1 MMDKWID
8 ELFAIGK
15 DKGFENQE
23 IYYESSN
30 SLKISVFEGNVDKF
44 NLSEEGGLSYRG
56 IVNGKMGY
64 AFTETF
70 DDEAIKM
77 LVDEAYENA
86 LAIESLDPVCLHDG
100 KGEYIIL
107 ECSSLDNSFSVE
119 DKIQFMLD
127 LEKQILDKDSRILRL
142 SNNSYVESRYEKW
155 IKNTKGLDMKEN
167 KSHIYAYAVAVA
179 KEGNDTRTGIGL
191 STGDSF
197 SSISYPNIA
206 DDAVNQALGM
216 LGAKAIPSVKCPVI
230 FENKAFASFLSQFTN
245 HFSAEQVQKKLSGLV
260 DKLETS
266 IGSKYVNI
274 TDNPHI
280 KEGLNS
286 TVFDDEGVA
295 TYVKPLVKNGVLK
308 TYLYNLQTAEKDKV
322 KSTGNAAKSSYK
334 GSVEIAPIN
343 FCLEPSE
350 ISLSNLLKQNDYGVF
365 ITELQGLHA
374 GINSIS
380 GDFSL
385 QCHGYL
391 IEKGDLT
398 KPVSQ
403 ITVSGNF
410 FELLKDINGVA
421 NDFLLS
427 PLTVGCGSPSVSVS
441 SLSISGN

>member
-1 MMDKWID
+1 
-8 ELFAIGK
+8 
-15 DKGFENQE
+15 
-23 IYYESSN
+23 
-30 SLKISVFEGNVDKF
+30 
-44 NLSEEGGLSYRG
+44 
-56 IVNGKMGY
+56 
-64 AFTETF
+64 
-70 DDEAIKM
+70 
-77 LVDEAYENA
+77 
-86 LAIESLDPVCLHDG
+86 
-100 KGEYIIL
+100 
-107 ECSSLDNSFSVE
+107 
-119 DKIQFMLD
+119 MLD
-127 LEKQILDKDSRILRL
+127 LEKHILDKDSRILRL

-155 IKNTKGLDMKEN
+155 LRNTKGLDMKEN
-167 KSHIYAYAVAVA
+167 KSHIYAYAIAVA

-197 SSISYPNIA
+197 SSISYQNIA

-286 TVFDDEGVA
+286 TAFDDEGVA

-350 ISLSNLLKQNDYGVF
+350 ISLINLLKQNDYGVF